1 MTREVDTLEL
11 AVQDNGAGITP
22 TVRASMF
29 DEGFTTKGTDA
40 HAGIGLSLVQ
50 QAVTTAGGSIAVE
63 RDNGTRFRVRIPHA
77 FIKAESLIP

>member
-1 MTREVDTLEL
+1 
-11 AVQDNGAGITP
+11 
-22 TVRASMF
+22 MF

-50 QAVTTAGGSIAVE
+50 DAVAAAGGSIAVE

-77 FIKAESLIP
+77 FAMTESLIP